1 MKIIIPGG
9 SGQVGT
15 MLARALHRQGH
26 QVVVLTRRPVRAPWR
41 TLYWDGLTLGPWV
54 EVLDGADAVIN
65 LVGRSVNCRYNA
77 ANRREILESRV
88 QSTRLIGQAIQ
99 HVPRPPHTWLQAST
113 ATIYAH
119 RYDAPNDEMN
129 GIVGGD
135 MADGP
140 ASWRFSVDVAQAWE
154 KALDEADTPQT
165 RKVALRS
172 AMIMSPDSG
181 GVFATLSGLAR
192 SGLGGRA
199 GDGRQ
204 YVSWIHEEDFV
215 RAVIWLLEKRAFSG
229 VVNLAAPNPLP
240 QVEFMGALRRA
251 WGAWFGLPAGR
262 RLLELGAFFLRTET
276 ELILKSRRVIPGRL
290 LEAGFSF
297 NYPTWPA
304 AASDLV
310 HAWRYRSGR
319 LGQTDIFIG
328 TISYKAG
335 NPGKC

>member
-1 MKIIIPGG
+1 
-9 SGQVGT
+9 
-15 MLARALHRQGH
+15 
-26 QVVVLTRRPVRAPWR
+26 
-41 TLYWDGLTLGPWV
+41 
-54 EVLDGADAVIN
+54 
-65 LVGRSVNCRYNA
+65 
-77 ANRREILESRV
+77 
-88 QSTRLIGQAIQ
+88 
-99 HVPRPPHTWLQAST
+99 
-113 ATIYAH
+113 
-119 RYDAPNDEMN
+119 
-129 GIVGGD
+129 
-135 MADGP
+135 
-140 ASWRFSVDVAQAWE
+140 
-154 KALDEADTPQT
+154 
-165 RKVALRS
+165 
-172 AMIMSPDSG
+172 G